1 MTHTTT
7 TTTASDSFSAGQS
20 GALRKIAAVA
30 IGSLLVA
37 ACAHISVPLFFTPF
51 PITLQPF
58 AVLLLGLLLEP
69 TVASAALMLYLLEG
83 LAGAPVFTPQGPLGI
98 LRILG
103 PTGGYLLSYPLV
115 AALTSMLYR
124 RLRLTAFRSALIAA
138 GLGSLVILTIGAT
151 WFAFVSHQSAYTVFS
166 LAVVPFLPGDVLKV
180 IAAAGVASGIASFRQ
195 RLHRESSL

>member
-103 PTGGYLLSYPLV
+103 PTGGYLL
-115 AALTSMLYR
+115 
-124 RLRLTAFRSALIAA
+124 
-138 GLGSLVILTIGAT
+138 
-151 WFAFVSHQSAYTVFS
+151 
-166 LAVVPFLPGDVLKV
+166 
-180 IAAAGVASGIASFRQ
+180 
-195 RLHRESSL
+195 